1 MFQFRKRPFCQ
12 IRMQFGRAGFDETGA
27 TERALRTMGIGRS
40 EGRCSREHHSYLPNH
55 SHPMLD
61 IRLANGLHAP
71 RHTRGHWVDQN
82 PIGNAFRTTSSHSA
96 PSSASSNL
104 AQSRLWLLLFL
115 LEIFMSETRHK
126 TYKRERNKRHSIQQ
140 PPGKRRQANHHLTHR
155 ITYLL
160 THQWI
165 PSSPSSPSTPSPRPH
180 PRLPPPSRLLT
191 EAPSIASSLKRPFLV
206 DRCLISLITGKCFC
220 TLSSA
225 ALLIDARI
233 SLQYHS
239 SFMTSLFSA

>member
-1 MFQFRKRPFCQ
+1 
-12 IRMQFGRAGFDETGA
+12 
-27 TERALRTMGIGRS
+27 
-40 EGRCSREHHSYLPNH
+40 
-55 SHPMLD
+55 MLD

-206 DRCLISLITGKCFC
+206 DRCLISLITV
-220 TLSSA
+220 
-225 ALLIDARI
+225 
-233 SLQYHS
+233 
-239 SFMTSLFSA
+239 SLFIHDFVILRMIRPSLSRAEVTNHSFDKWRPTAASFYWACRLN